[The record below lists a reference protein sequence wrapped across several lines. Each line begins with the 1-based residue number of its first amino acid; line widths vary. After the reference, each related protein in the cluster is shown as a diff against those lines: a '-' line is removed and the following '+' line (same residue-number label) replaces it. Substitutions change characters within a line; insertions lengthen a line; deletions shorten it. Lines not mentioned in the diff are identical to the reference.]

1 MITIELKKRSE
12 ENLYQQIYD
21 FIKDEILSGRIQSNE
36 KLPSKRTLAK
46 NLGVSTLTVE
56 TAYSQLI
63 AEGFI
68 YSVAKKGFFAESVNG
83 IPKTNS
89 MPVQKKNAIPENMP
103 ASDFLTDFSG
113 NQIDPE
119 TFPFSVWA
127 KIIRKILNE
136 KQTEVMTS
144 SSARGTLVLR
154 QAIAKHLHDFRGMSV
169 TPEQIVIGAGTE
181 YLYALLVQ
189 LLGMKK
195 VYAIEEPCYNK
206 IKKIYDSL
214 GIKNIQIPMDS
225 NGIII
230 DDLKKSEAD
239 IVHISPSHHFP
250 TGIVMPVTRRYELL
264 SWANQ
269 SDSRFLLED
278 DYDSEFRFAGKPIP
292 TLQSIDLS
300 EKVIY
305 LNTFTKTLSSTVRI
319 SYMVLPDSLIN
330 LFEEK
335 LGFYSCTVPAIDQL
349 TLAEFIMQ
357 GFFEKHINRMR
368 KLYSLKKDLFMKSI
382 EKYDTDNSIRIKEAN
397 SGLHLLLE
405 VKKEK
410 LKAFLANTK
419 KNKINIVPLSS
430 YYKKP
435 TADSHRCF
443 VVNYYSIPI
452 EKIEMSVKL
461 LCLPT
466 QFKVN

>member
-1 MITIELKKRSE
+1 
-12 ENLYQQIYD
+12 
-21 FIKDEILSGRIQSNE
+21 
-36 KLPSKRTLAK
+36 
-46 NLGVSTLTVE
+46 
-56 TAYSQLI
+56 
-63 AEGFI
+63 
-68 YSVAKKGFFAESVNG
+68 
-83 IPKTNS
+83 
-89 MPVQKKNAIPENMP
+89 
-103 ASDFLTDFSG
+103 
-113 NQIDPE
+113 
-119 TFPFSVWA
+119 
-127 KIIRKILNE
+127 
-136 KQTEVMTS
+136 
-144 SSARGTLVLR
+144 
-154 QAIAKHLHDFRGMSV
+154 
-169 TPEQIVIGAGTE
+169 
-181 YLYALLVQ
+181 
-189 LLGMKK
+189 
-195 VYAIEEPCYNK
+195 
-206 IKKIYDSL
+206 
-214 GIKNIQIPMDS
+214 MDS

-305 LNTFTKTLSSTVRI
+305 MNTFTKTLSSTVRI

-357 GFFEKHINRMR
+357 GSFEKHINRMR